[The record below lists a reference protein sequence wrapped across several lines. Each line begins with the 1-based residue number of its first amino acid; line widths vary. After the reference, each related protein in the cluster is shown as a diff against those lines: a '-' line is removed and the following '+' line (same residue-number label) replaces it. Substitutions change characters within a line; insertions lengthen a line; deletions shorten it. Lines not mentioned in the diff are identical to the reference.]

1 LKSWKPN
8 SFSTNA
14 ASRALLAAVAFL
26 LIGCSHQAMQIQTP
40 IKVEIVRSGAGYQLL
55 RGGQPY
61 KVKGAGMTR
70 DDIASLVAHGGNSIR
85 NWSTD
90 DKRYDIR
97 GLLDSAYAHGATVVL
112 CLPMKAERH
121 GFDYNDEAAVA
132 EQFRALR
139 KDVLKY
145 RDHPALLAW
154 IIGNELNHS
163 YSNPRVFDAVNDV
176 ARMIHELDPNHPVT
190 TAMSGFHPE
199 VIAEALKRAPALD
212 FLSFQNYGSLFSLPK
227 WIMETGLA
235 RPFMVT
241 EWGTIGYWEME
252 KTRWGAPVELTSSEK
267 ADVILRA
274 WREVLA
280 PLEGQLIG
288 SYVFKWGWKQER
300 TPTWFGLLLD
310 SGEETESVDVMHY
323 IWNGAWPKNRS
334 PRVKSLQ
341 LDGKG
346 AREGVTLVAGRTYEA
361 GFDVVDPEGDPLR
374 FHWEVKPE
382 SDAMQA
388 GGDFEERIG
397 SLGGLLRDP
406 AAATTAIT
414 VKEPG
419 KYRLFAYAYDGHGHA
434 AHANIPF
441 LVTAAGAR

>member
-26 LIGCSHQAMQIQTP
+26 LIGCSHQAMQTQTP

-61 KVKGAGMTR
+61 TVKGAGMMR

-241 EWGTIGYWEME
+241 EWGDGKDPVGCTSRADQQRKG
-252 KTRWGAPVELTSSEK
+252 RRHPSRVARGAGAPRGSAHWL
-267 ADVILRA
+267 LR
-274 WREVLA
+274 VQVG
-280 PLEGQLIG
+280 LEAGAHAHLVRATARQRRGDRVRGRHALHL
-288 SYVFKWGWKQER
+288 ER
-300 TPTWFGLLLD
+300 CVA
-310 SGEETESVDVMHY
+310 EEPV
-323 IWNGAWPKNRS
+323 S
-334 PRVKSLQ
+334 PR
-341 LDGKG
+341 
-346 AREGVTLVAGRTYEA
+346 E
-361 GFDVVDPEGDPLR
+361 
-374 FHWEVKPE
+374 
-382 SDAMQA
+382 
-388 GGDFEERIG
+388 
-397 SLGGLLRDP
+397 
-406 AAATTAIT
+406 
-414 VKEPG
+414 
-419 KYRLFAYAYDGHGHA
+419 
-434 AHANIPF
+434 
-441 LVTAAGAR
+441 VTAARRQRCPRGRDPGYRRELRGQS